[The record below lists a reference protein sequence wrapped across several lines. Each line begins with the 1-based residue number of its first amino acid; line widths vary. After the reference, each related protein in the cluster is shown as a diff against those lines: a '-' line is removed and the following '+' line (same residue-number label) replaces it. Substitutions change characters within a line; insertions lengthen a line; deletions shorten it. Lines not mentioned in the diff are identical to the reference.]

1 MLATATVH
9 KDSLE
14 NVARSCSL
22 VYRSNRIWPLVD
34 NYPKGVGRGVL
45 VSNNPLLPP
54 SPFTVGVFERAS
66 SVYDLVWLD
75 EKDSCLYAWIGKN
88 GKYLKTAVVLE
99 EVSRLQSR
107 YGYEYSVSVDAD
119 ETVTILIR
127 SE

>member
-1 MLATATVH
+1 M
-9 KDSLE
+9 
-14 NVARSCSL
+14 
-22 VYRSNRIWPLVD
+22 YRSNRIWPLVD

-45 VSNNPLLPP
+45 VSTNPLLPP

-66 SVYDLVWLD
+66 SIYDLVWLN
-75 EKDSCLYAWIGKN
+75 ENDSCLYAWIGKN